1 MIAIVSI
8 NGQALAVQP
17 LRDSFAKTESDLLS
31 NSSGRSSETGTAI
44 RYLVRKNVCKLNL
57 KFKGTIPQIKAVE
70 ALVSAFTQTVVFVD
84 GGETKTKTMYP
95 GDRSYSDNGFTAEL
109 AVNLIEV

>member
-31 NSSGRSSETGTAI
+31 SSSGRSSETGTAI

-70 ALVSAFTQTVVFVD
+70 TLVSAFTQTVVFVD

-109 AVNLIEV
+109 SVDLIEV